1 MDSAQNIRFIRRQE
15 VERRTGKGRS
25 TIYASLQHSNKR
37 FDPSFP
43 RPVRIGPGSVAWVES
58 EIEDWI
64 KLRIAERGAS
74 PA

>member
-1 MDSAQNIRFIRRQE
+1 MDNARNIRFIRRQE
-15 VERRTGKGRS
+15 VERRIGKGRS
-25 TIYASLQHSNKR
+25 TIYASLQRSNKR

-43 RPVRIGPGSVAWVES
+43 RPVRIGSGSVAWVES

-64 KLRIAERGAS
+64 KLRIAERVAS